1 MIAEADT
8 NVSPKS
14 HTRKPDKS
22 QAAPLTGEEATRIPP
37 LESLTGFLLRCA
49 SNIADAS
56 YYKQLGNAEITPR
69 QLAILLSLQNGGPM
83 TQAALSAVTRMDR
96 STINEMVPRMI
107 ERDLIN
113 KTNSPDDKRSLHL
126 SITVQG
132 LKALK
137 GVLPATVLSQ
147 DHVLAALP
155 KEYRRI
161 FKHCLE
167 MIIEAN
173 EAALSK

>member
-1 MIAEADT
+1 MSSKPKPGGTTATTDDEAM
-8 NVSPKS
+8 P
-14 HTRKPDKS
+14 P
-22 QAAPLTGEEATRIPP
+22 PP
-37 LESLTGFLLRCA
+37 LESLIGFLLRCA

-56 YYKQLGNAEITPR
+56 YYKQVGNAEITPR

-107 ERDLIN
+107 ERDLID

-126 SITVQG
+126 SITIQG

-147 DHVLAALP
+147 DGVLAALP
-155 KEYRRI
+155 KEYRRV

-173 EAALSK
+173 EAALNK

>member
-1 MIAEADT
+1 M
-8 NVSPKS
+8 SPKS
-14 HTRKPDKS
+14 HTRKPDKL
-22 QAAPLTGEEATRIPP
+22 QAAPLTGEKAMRIPP

-107 ERDLIN
+107 ERDLIS

-147 DHVLAALP
+147 DGVLAALP

-173 EAALSK
+173 EAALNK